1 MDMTERIPGG
11 EEIWRR
17 LPKSWRGCWMYF
29 DTILDFQFRRV
40 SDFWDPPRYD
50 GSLLVCDASDTYRVR
65 LTMGNMTGDFVLT
78 HQLSGLD
85 IEDASYTRG
94 YEKTVRYRIVDFE
107 NPDFAI
113 YCEDLSAELVLP

>member
-1 MDMTERIPGG
+1 
-11 EEIWRR
+11 
-17 LPKSWRGCWMYF
+17 
-29 DTILDFQFRRV
+29 
-40 SDFWDPPRYD
+40 
-50 GSLLVCDASDTYRVR
+50 
-65 LTMGNMTGDFVLT
+65 MGNMTGDFVLT